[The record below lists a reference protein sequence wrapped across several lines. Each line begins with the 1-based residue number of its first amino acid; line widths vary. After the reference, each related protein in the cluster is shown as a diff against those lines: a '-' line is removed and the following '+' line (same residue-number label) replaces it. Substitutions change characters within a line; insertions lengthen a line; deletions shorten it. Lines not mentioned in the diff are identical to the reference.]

1 MSSGNEGQAPRM
13 TETVPVTIAEPKIVH
28 QGRYR
33 LWEKPDGGLH
43 LVYQRDDS
51 DTPDHMDLPGALLSL
66 AKAAGEGK
74 LSLGEMMREVM
85 KMRSQM

>member
-1 MSSGNEGQAPRM
+1 MSIEAPAI
-13 TETVPVTIAEPKIVH
+13 TEPTIVH

-33 LWEKPDGGLH
+33 LWQKPDGGLH
-43 LVYQRDDS
+43 LVYQRDDKS
-51 DTPDHMDLPGALLSL
+51 EPDHMDLPGALLAL

-74 LSLGEMMREVM
+74 LSLSDMMREIM